1 MDTMNLRNTYPL
13 LLSRMKEAGYSDDY
27 IGRFRKEILWILS
40 EAESSSWKCY
50 EDIYRQYES
59 ILHNRGAL
67 EQKHAYIGAI
77 EQFDLYGKYP
87 DGKWNGFDERGSYP
101 KLAPEFQ
108 KLVDH
113 YTITARAHGKK
124 ESTIYMESHNAANFL
139 YALQV
144 KGFSRLDGITEDAV
158 MSIFI
163 SPEGNRLQGHTYR
176 KSATALLKACLS
188 IESKACQR
196 AMSFLP
202 KTRSSRKN
210 IQYLTTEETTR
221 VRNALDS
228 SSGAL
233 SLRDRAIGKLAVFTG
248 LRSSDIAALELDSVD
263 WENDRI
269 RIRQQKTENPLDLPL
284 TATVGNAIYDY
295 LTTERPSV
303 NDPAMFLTSIGSI
316 KGLSKGNMWHVSE
329 RIMKAAGIRRS
340 HGDRKG
346 LHIFRHHMATTLLGN
361 EISQVIISRTLGH
374 SSPNS
379 TESYLS
385 ADFVHLKSCA
395 LSISRFPVSEGVFG
409 FE

>member
-1 MDTMNLRNTYPL
+1 
-13 LLSRMKEAGYSDDY
+13 
-27 IGRFRKEILWILS
+27 
-40 EAESSSWKCY
+40 
-50 EDIYRQYES
+50 
-59 ILHNRGAL
+59 
-67 EQKHAYIGAI
+67 
-77 EQFDLYGKYP
+77 
-87 DGKWNGFDERGSYP
+87 
-101 KLAPEFQ
+101 
-108 KLVDH
+108 
-113 YTITARAHGKK
+113 
-124 ESTIYMESHNAANFL
+124 
-139 YALQV
+139 
-144 KGFSRLDGITEDAV
+144 
-158 MSIFI
+158 
-163 SPEGNRLQGHTYR
+163 
-176 KSATALLKACLS
+176 
-188 IESKACQR
+188 
-196 AMSFLP
+196 
-202 KTRSSRKN
+202 
-210 IQYLTTEETTR
+210 
-221 VRNALDS
+221 
-228 SSGAL
+228 
-233 SLRDRAIGKLAVFTG
+233 LRDRAIGKLAVCTG